1 MRFKKEITMNGI
13 RENIINLKQRKKTY
27 DSLRFFIISHRVLL
41 LKNLKPSSGE
51 TVGDIVVLSR
61 SCTGTS
67 NKRRCDNVYFKNA
80 NNHLIDNENYWR
92 NRIAKLD
99 DVTII

>member
-13 RENIINLKQRKKTY
+13 RENIINLNKGRKVMI
-27 DSLRFFIISHRVLL
+27 RCVFFIISHRVLL

-80 NNHLIDNENYWR
+80 DNHLIDNENYWR
-92 NRIAKLD
+92 NKIAKLD

>member
-13 RENIINLKQRKKTY
+13 RENKIDLKQRKKSY

-67 NKRRCDNVYFKNA
+67 NKRRCDKFTLKTP
-80 NNHLIDNENYWR
+80 
-92 NRIAKLD
+92 
-99 DVTII
+99 TIISLTTKTIGEIK